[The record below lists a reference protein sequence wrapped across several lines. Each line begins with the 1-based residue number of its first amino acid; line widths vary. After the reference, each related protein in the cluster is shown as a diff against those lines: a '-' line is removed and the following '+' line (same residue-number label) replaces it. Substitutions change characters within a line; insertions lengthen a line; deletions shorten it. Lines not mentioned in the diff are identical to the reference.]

1 MTASPR
7 GEPPSDRDPLARL
20 EAEALTQ
27 LAANRDRPYYDLD
40 VDAVARDAYYA
51 GVDLDVPPAELQRA
65 LHRLLEE
72 THVRPRDYRPSVELY
87 PWVDV
92 QPDGHLRHIY
102 SGLRLDPEEAIRVDT
117 RIARQR
123 AARVSAAIHSRPT
136 MGTRDLHELAR
147 TVTQELHFNCEHVVP
162 QSWFDEREPMRGD
175 LHHLFTCQPS
185 CNSLRGHKPFAELS
199 DSQQLLTD
207 CGRIL
212 GEDESATFE
221 PLTGKGAVARATLY
235 FLLRYPGRIEDP
247 MRERTLAT
255 VPTLLAWHALEPVTQ
270 YELHRNAAIAEA
282 QGNRNPLIDFPDLAG
297 RVGFGSAA

>member
-27 LAANRDRPYYDLD
+27 LAANRDRPYYDPD

-147 TVTQELHFNCEHVVP
+147 TVTQELHVQLRARRPAVVVRRAGADARRP
-162 QSWFDEREPMRGD
+162 APPVHLRALVQQLPWQQALRRARREPTAADRLWPDPRRG
-175 LHHLFTCQPS
+175 
-185 CNSLRGHKPFAELS
+185 GA
-199 DSQQLLTD
+199 
-207 CGRIL
+207 
-212 GEDESATFE
+212 ATFE

-235 FLLRYPGRIEDP
+235 FLLRYPGGIEDP

-255 VPTLLAWHALEPVTQ
+255 VPTLLAWHALEPVDE
-270 YELHRNAAIAEA
+270 YELHRNAAIADA
-282 QGNRNPLIDFPDLAG
+282 QGNRNPLIDFPDVAG
-297 RVGFGSAA
+297 RVGFGAAA